1 MSEATAVSLPWIP
14 RDDAREKYEAKG
26 DKQAYGEKSV
36 TGTIAEVDSRENEYG
51 TYLVVTLDVAGVGR
65 VAIHAQ
71 PQVLDGQIRKVLN
84 MKYGDEITVT
94 YLGEVMGGAGRTY
107 SNYQVIT
114 PIVVGAPIVAPAGFG
129 APTPAAPA
137 AADGQPIQPSAPVQS
152 QAADDDIPF

>member
-14 RDDAREKYEAKG
+14 RDDAREKYESKG

-51 TYLVVTLDVAGVGR
+51 MYLLVTLEVAGVGR

-71 PQVLDGQIRKVLN
+71 PQVLAGQLRKVLN

-94 YLGEVMGGAGRTY
+94 YLGEVMGGAGRPY

-114 PIVVGAPIVAPAGFG
+114 PIVVGAPIVAPPGFG
-129 APTPAAPA
+129 QPAPAPA
-137 AADGQPIQPSAPVQS
+137 AEHGQPVQPSAAPS
-152 QAADDDIPF
+152 QPADDDIPF